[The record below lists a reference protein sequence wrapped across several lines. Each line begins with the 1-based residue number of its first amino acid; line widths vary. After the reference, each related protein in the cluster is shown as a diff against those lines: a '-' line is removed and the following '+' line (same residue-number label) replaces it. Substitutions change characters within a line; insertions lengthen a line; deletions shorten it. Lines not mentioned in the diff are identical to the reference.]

1 MLEAVEDGTV
11 VVVELV
17 SPVPPEDW
25 MLEVE
30 DTGTEVSVASP
41 PVPVGVRHQIVY
53 FLECFH
59 PDPVVGLGSEV
70 PAEAK
75 TSMDVSP
82 AAMVGAVIFP
92 ALSQVT
98 VKVGLKWLGRG
109 GDFKSLFG
117 ALMAQVSSLIFV
129 SLGMSPNL

>member
-1 MLEAVEDGTV
+1 
-11 VVVELV
+11 
-17 SPVPPEDW
+17 

-30 DTGTEVSVASP
+30 DTATEVSVPFP
-41 PVPVGVRHQIVY
+41 PVPVGVRHQILY

-92 ALSQVT
+92 ALSAGHREG
-98 VKVGLKWLGRG
+98 GLEMAGEGRR
-109 GDFKSLFG
+109 L
-117 ALMAQVSSLIFV
+117 
-129 SLGMSPNL
+129 